1 MFEQIVNFVLSAVPD
16 DRFFVKQTVAQYG
29 VMSYLYIR
37 NRITDQLH
45 KI

>member
-29 VMSYLYIR
+29 VELSLHTYIVVLR
-37 NRITDQLH
+37 
-45 KI
+45 

>member
-37 NRITDQLH
+37 TGDSISL
-45 KI
+45 